1 MTESDV
7 PGMISTEACAAHGH
21 AMTIAFATRQIEN
34 VAHNHVFVGV
44 MRAHAVGRVNRFVV
58 KTFEIDRVRAINRNL
73 AGIDI
78 SSDRA
83 NEAEVLVLVITTER
97 SRKQDEGQAAAV
109 AEREHLKLPTQ
120 IRRVPFNAALVH
132 FRAGRLSELPRLW

>member
-7 PGMISTEACAAHGH
+7 PGMISAEACAADGH

-58 KTFEIDRVRAINRNL
+58 KTFEVDRVRAIKRDL

-83 NEAEVLVLVITTER
+83 NETEVLVLVITTER
-97 SRKQDEGQAAAV
+97 SRKQDKGQAAAV
-109 AEREHLKLPTQ
+109 PEREHLKVTAQ
-120 IRRVPFNAALVH
+120 IRAVPFDVTFVH
-132 FRAGRLSELPRLW
+132 LR